1 MINTKYS
8 ISSNRSFG
16 LLFAVVC
23 LLFSAYAAFRG
34 SVVLI
39 VFVWLTGAIVFVVVA
54 VVAPRL
60 LMPFNKA
67 WMMLGELMS
76 KVVSPLVL
84 GLIFFVLITPTAVF
98 SRLFGRDELRL
109 NRLKANSYWI
119 DRMPPGPTG
128 DSFNNQF

>member
-1 MINTKYS
+1 MTINKYS

-16 LLFAVVC
+16 LLFAGVC
-23 LLFSAYAAFRG
+23 SLFSAYAAFRG
-34 SVVLI
+34 SDVLI
-39 VFVWLTGAIVFVVVA
+39 VYVWLTGGFVFVIVA
-54 VVAPRL
+54 VIAPRL

-67 WMMLGELMS
+67 WMKLGELMG

-84 GLIFFVLITPTAVF
+84 GLIFFVLITPIAVF

-109 NRLKANSYWI
+109 NRLNANSYWI
-119 DRMPPGPTG
+119 DRMPPGPSG